1 MSLSI
6 VQIVRRFG
14 PVGGMESY
22 VWHLSQELV
31 RLGCSVTVLCENN
44 ESPTKDVNLKIVC
57 LPRARA
63 RPRWLALSRFSNR
76 VAEYVERHDLSGS
89 VIHSHERTSVHQVTT
104 FHGPPFAH
112 IKNKPF
118 WKLLSVRVW
127 AHLWL
132 EKREILGAQVKAV
145 IPNSAVIRDE
155 LLVFYPNVRSRLSLP
170 IPPAVP
176 AGIPI
181 RAKALADPMGGVIGF
196 VGKEWKRK
204 GLVRALE
211 IFWELKRIR
220 PNLKMLVVGVD
231 PKSVRTLSAGRDL
244 GIQAVGWKEAT
255 SFYQEMD
262 LLLHPAIKE
271 PFGMVVIEAMAA
283 QVPVVISD
291 LCGARDYVSEAHGEV
306 LSLESGLDNWV
317 QACERQLNRINSPPG
332 FERGWNQVAREYLE
346 VYKSLT

>member
-63 RPRWLALSRFSNR
+63 RPRWLALLKFSNR
-76 VAEYVERHDLSGS
+76 VAEYVERHALSGS

-145 IPNSAVIRDE
+145 IPNSVRASSCRFHPLFLRAYQFE
-155 LLVFYPNVRSRLSLP
+155 LKGLP
-170 IPPAVP
+170 IPE
-176 AGIPI
+176 
-181 RAKALADPMGGVIGF
+181 GGLLDLSVKSGNVRVSSGPLKSF
-196 VGKEWKRK
+196 GNSK
-204 GLVRALE
+204 G
-211 IFWELKRIR
+211 
-220 PNLKMLVVGVD
+220 
-231 PKSVRTLSAGRDL
+231 SA
-244 GIQAVGWKEAT
+244 Q
-255 SFYQEMD
+255 
-262 LLLHPAIKE
+262 
-271 PFGMVVIEAMAA
+271 
-283 QVPVVISD
+283 ISRC
-291 LCGARDYVSEAHGEV
+291 LWSA
-306 LSLESGLDNWV
+306 
-317 QACERQLNRINSPPG
+317 
-332 FERGWNQVAREYLE
+332 
-346 VYKSLT
+346 